1 MGPTSPVPLPAR
13 GSAGK
18 AQGKM
23 TCCEASFDAPAGSDG
38 RERLEHEGA
47 LAELPVGDGEAARSK
62 LAAAPESEIEI
73 EHAWT
78 PAPTAAPAELA
89 LNLFETGEHL
99 LGI

>member
-18 AQGKM
+18 ALGKM

-38 RERLEHEGA
+38 RERLKNETSP
-47 LAELPVGDGEAARSK
+47 AELLVGNGEAARSK
-62 LAAAPESEIEI
+62 SAAAPESEIEI

-89 LNLFETGEHL
+89 LDL
-99 LGI
+99 LEAV